1 MALNYTTPTTLA
13 STSFSSLASKNT
25 TATAAAG
32 CAARQTSTTNNVV
45 DAQVRVS
52 VVTPAFTATA
62 STSVDMYVVGS
73 NDGTTWPD
81 SITASD
87 ATITLPSLSNN
98 LRFLGTLMCHTSAG
112 TFVSEPLSVAAA
124 FGGVLPQQ
132 WKVVIQNNLP
142 AGVSLT
148 SGTVSYSEVYYN

>member
-1 MALNYTTPTTLA
+1 MALNYTSPATLA

-32 CAARQTSTTNNVV
+32 CIARATGTSSNVV
-45 DAQVRVS
+45 DTQVRVT

-62 STSVDMYVVGS
+62 STSVDLYVVGS

-81 SITASD
+81 GVTASD
-87 ATITLPSLSNN
+87 AAITLPSLSNN
-98 LRFLGTLMCHTSAG
+98 LRWIGSLMCPTSAG

-124 FGGVLPQQ
+124 FGGVMPQQ

-148 SGTVSYSEVYYN
+148 SGTVSFSEIYYN